1 MISIVKRNGQT
12 EPLSEEKYNRV
23 VMYGVEGIRGVSAS
37 AVAMGAAASIF
48 DGITTSQLHE
58 ALVKSAADL
67 ISPEAPNYSQVA
79 ARLNI
84 FKIRKDAFG
93 RYDYPNFYQHIVKN
107 VNKGVYDKDLLTHY
121 SFEEIEELGNYIKPK
136 RDDLFGYAAT
146 VQLQSKYLVQNRV
159 TGEIHEGPQHI
170 YMLVGMCLFQNWEDD
185 CAGKTRMEMVK
196 GFYDV
201 TSTFKL
207 SLPTP
212 IMAGVR

>member
-1 MISIVKRNGQT
+1 
-12 EPLSEEKYNRV
+12 
-23 VMYGVEGIRGVSAS
+23 MYGVEGIRGVSAS

-136 RDDLFGYAAT
+136 RDDLLAMQLRCSCKANTSFKT
-146 VQLQSKYLVQNRV
+146 VLLVRFMRGRN
-159 TGEIHEGPQHI
+159 ISI
-170 YMLVGMCLFQNWEDD
+170 CW
-185 CAGKTRMEMVK
+185 
-196 GFYDV
+196 
-201 TSTFKL
+201 
-207 SLPTP
+207 
-212 IMAGVR
+212 